1 MDGRRTVVLLLLLVG
16 GQSLLA
22 SGSSLRQEVKALAG
36 GSVALRYRIDLMRA
50 SKSAVPRFSLNKLT
64 VILHIDPVFSWLYK
78 MV

>member
-36 GSVALRYRIDLMRA
+36 GSVALRYRIDRMQD
-50 SKSAVPRFSLNKLT
+50 F
-64 VILHIDPVFSWLYK
+64 
-78 MV
+78 M